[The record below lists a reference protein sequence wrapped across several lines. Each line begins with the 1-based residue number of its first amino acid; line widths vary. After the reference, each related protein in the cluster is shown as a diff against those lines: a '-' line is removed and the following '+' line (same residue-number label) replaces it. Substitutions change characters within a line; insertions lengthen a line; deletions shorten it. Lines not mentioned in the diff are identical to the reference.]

1 MALEGNYHTIT
12 LKRVYDKMKPAEII
26 REKTRQLKA
35 DIQELCGNYASD
47 TGLAI
52 VNIYVDFHQFTVIGT
67 PKHTIIKSVRVT
79 TEEV

>member
-1 MALEGNYHTIT
+1 
-12 LKRVYDKMKPAEII
+12 MKPAQII

-47 TGLAI
+47 TGLA
-52 VNIYVDFHQFTVIGT
+52 VVDIYIDFYDVSTVGG
-67 PKHTIIKSVRVT
+67 PKQTLVGSVRVT